1 MRRFSIGFVLAILV
15 AAALTEASGPQ
26 PWPVFAIDGKIR
38 VRVGETRLRDVVSVE
53 GDLFTTSV
61 LTFREGG
68 GDGVR
73 KVAGPSTPGEVIV
86 RRVVRTDD
94 VLWSWYQQ
102 ILAGVQDRRDVAVIY
117 LGTNGEAAVRF
128 DLVRCFPSSYAL
140 HAGVGQATVTSV
152 EAVTLTCEGATRTG
166 L

>member
-1 MRRFSIGFVLAILV
+1 MGRFSIGFVLAILV

-26 PWPVFAIDGKIR
+26 PWPVFAVDGKIR
-38 VRVGETRLRDVVSVE
+38 VKVGETRLHDVVSVE

-61 LTFREGG
+61 LTFRDGAG
-68 GDGVR
+68 NGVR
-73 KVAGPSTPGEVIV
+73 KVAGPTTPGEIIV

-102 ILAGVQDRRDVAVIY
+102 ILGGGQDRRDVAVLY
-117 LGTNGEAAVRF
+117 LGANGQAVVRF
-128 DLVRCFPSSYAL
+128 DLVACFPSGYAL
-140 HAGVGQATVTSV
+140 HAGAGPTGVTSV

>member
-1 MRRFSIGFVLAILV
+1 MRRFSIGFVLAILAT
-15 AAALTEASGPQ
+15 AAFTEASGPQ
-26 PWPVFAIDGKIR
+26 PWPVFALDGK
-38 VRVGETRLRDVVSVE
+38 VRVKVDGTRLHDVVSVE

-68 GDGVR
+68 ADGVR
-73 KVAGPSTPGEVIV
+73 KVAGPSTPGEVII
-86 RRVVRTDD
+86 RRSVRTDD

-102 ILAGVQDRRDVAVIY
+102 ILAGGQDRRDVAVIY
-117 LGTNGEAAVRF
+117 LGANGQAAVRF
-128 DLVRCFPSSYAL
+128 DLVQCFPSAYAL
-140 HAGVGQATVTSV
+140 HAGAGLASVTSV